1 MSATTTPI
9 QQGADLVIKAV
20 GENLGDQIK
29 ALGPNSTP
37 PVDAADVNQAR
48 EALRALSIWQL
59 RNDILVM
66 DKETKTY
73 SINEEAI
80 EALDEDDIAEGTKLY
95 EATVDTHLPII
106 PALYAVG
113 QQSYVT
119 YFSEVHKKVEHLME
133 PPITV
138 VTEAS
143 MDQVAKAALSFVD
156 AVAHDAEGLARIGGA
171 TTLDVE
177 ALTTALA
184 DAGYLVPGENPAR
197 DKDRSLSDQGPRGTY
212 EQKTA
217 IYEQAASIA
226 KNVGE
231 IGTVQGLD
239 GVAIAATALQASVNA
254 AETETRP
261 VFFTSRAGQ
270 AAPGSDLHADDMKSI
285 MMTMLLA
292 AKVVQNAQLGT
303 DEEMFDP
310 ENPLVVISNRFTT
323 VDKNGTV
330 VERNDLMAAFK
341 AHLAKDEEDNIP
353 GVLRNEDLYIPDLAR
368 NGTETRAVAKL
379 LKGFY
384 SAAETLA
391 KYEHDPNSFIEAD
404 AGGMSLGGPHAAWSG
419 GEKGDAEGGDFDH
432 AIDAALDGA
441 GEFDAEFDL
450 DGDDENEEGG
460 KGASLASKGA
470 ALEVQAEQ
478 MARASGVVLETPE
491 SYVPEAAV
499 EKVAR
504 LLDEAVAM
512 GLIDRL
518 GRVSGRDEQHAAN
531 DAAIFSG
538 NAVAHFGGYEDVVSA
553 GMDGVA
559 KGGQVYDADVY
570 SFGMIARMSPE
581 AGDRLKR
588 AGAVR
593 IDETAAALVQQDHDK
608 AQGKAQDDA
617 DKPRRV
623 KKSVFEK
630 MGHKEGSAA
639 TAHKRVARLVEKG
652 LGMDE
657 DGKPNLLF
665 RSALRK
671 MADRPIVA
679 STLEEAQAWREQAKA
694 FVEREREEHRLR
706 LEAQRDKAGLWSI
719 DLPRDKV
726 ARMAMVADAG
736 DKGDEPFH
744 VHINRKDKEV
754 TLYRDDA
761 PVVKAPIPN
770 MPEDVRDPQDP
781 KVQRQIRNREL
792 GGMLSPT
799 QIKAAL
805 QAADIGETKVR
816 LVLAGETVVKDQTY
830 QLVKGMTSQFNNE
843 QTRAAERAQAPKR
856 KGLEDHLPDVLG

>member
-37 PVDAADVNQAR
+37 PVDASDVNKAR
-48 EALRALSIWQL
+48 EALRALSGWQL

-66 DKETKTY
+66 DQDTKTY
-73 SINEEAI
+73 SINEAAI
-80 EALDEDDIAEGTKLY
+80 DALSEEDAAEGAALY
-95 EATVDTHLPII
+95 NATVETHLPII

-113 QQSYVT
+113 QQGYVA

-156 AVAHDAEGLARIGGA
+156 AVAHDADGLARVGGV

-177 ALTTALA
+177 ALTVALA

-217 IYEQAASIA
+217 IYEQASAIA
-226 KNVGE
+226 TNVGA

-239 GVAIAATALQASVNA
+239 GVAIASTALQASVDA

-270 AAPGSDLHADDMKSI
+270 AAPGSDLHAEDMKSI

-310 ENPLVVISNRFTT
+310 ENPLVVISNRFST
-323 VDKNGTV
+323 VDREGNVT
-330 VERNDLMAAFK
+330 ERTDLMAAFK

-353 GVLRNEDLYIPDLAR
+353 GVLRNDDLYIPDLAR
-368 NGTETRAVAKL
+368 NGTETRAVTKL

-384 SAAETLA
+384 SAADALA
-391 KYEHDPNSFIEAD
+391 KYEHDPNAYIEAD
-404 AGGMSLGGPHAAWSG
+404 AGGMSLGGPHASWSG
-419 GEKGDAEGGDFDH
+419 GEKGESEGGDFDH
-432 AIDAALDGA
+432 AVEAALESGA
-441 GEFDAEFDL
+441 PGEFDTEFDL
-450 DGDDENEEGG
+450 DGDEENEDGSKGG
-460 KGASLASKGA
+460 SFASKGA

-478 MARASGVVLETPE
+478 MARASGIALETPE
-491 SYVPEAAV
+491 TYVPEAAV

-512 GLIDRL
+512 GLVDRL

-538 NAVAHFGGYEDVVSA
+538 NAVAHFGGYEDVVNA
-553 GMDGVA
+553 GMEGMS
-559 KGGQVYDADVY
+559 KGGQVYDHDLY

-581 AGDRLKR
+581 VGERIKR
-588 AGAVR
+588 SGAIR
-593 IDETAAALVQQDHDK
+593 IDETAAALVKQDQEKGTTKDEQ
-608 AQGKAQDDA
+608 AQEGEGKA
-617 DKPRRV
+617 RRT
-623 KKSVFEK
+623 KRSVFEK

-639 TAHKRVARLVEKG
+639 TAPKRVARLVEKG

-657 DGKPNLLF
+657 KGQPNLLF
-665 RSALRK
+665 RSTLRK

-679 STLEEAQAWREQAKA
+679 STLDEAQAWREQAKA
-694 FVEREREEHRLR
+694 FVEREREEHKLR
-706 LEAQRDKAGLWSI
+706 LEAQRDKAGLWTI

-726 ARMAMVADAG
+726 ERMAVVASAG
-736 DKGDEPFH
+736 DKGDDPFH
-744 VHINRKDKEV
+744 VHIDRKDKVV

-761 PVVKAPIPN
+761 PVVKAAIAD
-770 MPEDVRDPQDP
+770 MPEDVRDPQEP
-781 KVQRQIRNREL
+781 KVKRQINGREL

-805 QAADIGETKVR
+805 QAADTGETKVR
-816 LVLAGETVVKDQTY
+816 LVMAGETV
-830 QLVKGMTSQFNNE
+830 KGVTSQFNSE
-843 QTRAAERAQAPKR
+843 QTRAAERAQAPKP
-856 KGLEDHLPDVLG
+856 KGLEAHLPDVLG